1 MYNEYQNENN
11 QTYHTTIDSEVISEQ
26 EVGGGKEPK
35 QPRKS
40 KGFLKLTVYA
50 AVFGLIGGISFQ
62 GYNYATDRFRTP
74 SKNVIEGSSDKDIDN
89 TSLVT
94 NEKSDEVDAVTTTNT
109 ANAGSGDVAS
119 VVENVMPSI
128 VSITSTSTQ
137 NQMDIFGQ
145 VHENQATGSGSG
157 IIIGQNKNEVLVATN
172 NHVVEGATKVEVTF
186 VDEKVAAATVK
197 GTDSSA
203 DLAVVSVKL
212 ADLSDDTQNKIKIAT
227 LGDSDAVKVGEM
239 AIAIGNALGYG
250 QSVTVG
256 YISAKDRTVAVEDSS
271 MKLLQTDAAINP
283 GNSGGALL
291 NSKGELIGINSVK
304 YASEEV
310 EGMGYAIPISKA
322 VPIINDLMNRE
333 EIPESQQAYLGIV
346 GQDVTAEYAERFN
359 MPIGIYIGQVS
370 DNSPALKAGLVVGN
384 IITGFNGN
392 EIATMEELQ
401 TKLSYTK
408 AGTVA
413 KFTIKVLENG
423 QYNEKEV
430 SVTLGS
436 KADVAIP
443 KQDTNK

>member
-1 MYNEYQNENN
+1 MYNEFQNENN
-11 QTYHTTIDSEVISEQ
+11 QTYHTTIDSEVVAEQ
-26 EVGGGKEPK
+26 EIGGDKEPN
-35 QPRKS
+35 QPRKG

-62 GYNYATDRFRTP
+62 GYNYATDRFRAP
-74 SKNVIEGSSDKDIDN
+74 SNKVIEGSLEKTIDN
-89 TSLVT
+89 TSLV
-94 NEKSDEVDAVTTTNT
+94 NKENDDEVDAVKTSNSVTET
-109 ANAGSGDVAS
+109 GDVAT
-119 VVENVMPSI
+119 VVENAMPSI
-128 VSITSTSTQ
+128 VSITSTTSQ
-137 NQMDIFGQ
+137 NEMDIFGQ

-186 VDEKVAAATVK
+186 ADEKVASATVK

-212 ADLSDDTQNKIKIAT
+212 SDLAEDTKNKIKIAT

-291 NSKGELIGINSVK
+291 NSKGAVIGINSVK

-333 EIPESQQAYLGIV
+333 EIPESQQAFLGIV
-346 GQDVTAEYAERFN
+346 GQDVTAEYAQRFN
-359 MPIGIYIGQVS
+359 MPIGVYIGQVS
-370 DNSPALKAGLVVGN
+370 DHSPAQKAGLVVGN

-401 TKLSYTK
+401 NKLSYTK
-408 AGTVA
+408 AGEVA
-413 KFTIKVLENG
+413 KFTIKVLEKG
-423 QYNEKEV
+423 QYIEKEV

-436 KADVAIP
+436 KADAAAFE
-443 KQDTNK
+443 QGTNK